1 MYMSI
6 INTSSNT
13 ISTTEDSIIMIIIT
27 TSQSIL
33 LKQHSTSHFIS
44 IIKHLRSSRSNNW
57 VSILTNLLGDLP
69 ADPDWHFCSGCLV
82 QIWSGTATHSC
93 LGTSTHFCSGTSLHT
108 GWATCLSLVLDTSLQ
123 VSYGFFLQV
132 PAMGAQTLSLP

>member
-1 MYMSI
+1 
-6 INTSSNT
+6 
-13 ISTTEDSIIMIIIT
+13 MIIIT

-69 ADPDWHFCSGCLV
+69 ADPDWHLLV
-82 QIWSGTATHSC
+82 D
-93 LGTSTHFCSGTSLHT
+93 SL
-108 GWATCLSLVLDTSLQ
+108 AVLPGHILA
-123 VSYGFFLQV
+123 L
-132 PAMGAQTLSLP
+132 L